1 MDDMLTN
8 RHNGYFIIVRV
19 FGETYYA
26 FIKFVFVVKLGVSS
40 TFAFLE
46 YRRYVLS
53 FHFDVLLNDLTL
65 G

>member
-19 FGETYYA
+19 FGEAYYA

-46 YRRYVLS
+46 YR
-53 FHFDVLLNDLTL
+53 
-65 G
+65 